1 MPRHRCPGACV
12 PRPVSRA
19 RRQPGEAQRISAGA
33 WVLGHIREP
42 LCRPAALTAGLL
54 PLCHRVQGP
63 SLLTAVVGWLTRSL
77 SRLSP
82 GATQGPSLGRSRC
95 PSHVC
100 FPPATCWLHVG
111 VACSRRRVFP
121 CREQVRG
128 SAESGRSAGLGP
140 ESPCR
145 RPGTTGQ
152 VPTASPGLVLVLD
165 RARRLFLC
173 AADTRYVSP

>member
-1 MPRHRCPGACV
+1 MHVAPKPPRLLVSWVTRPAAGVPGPVSHGLCPG
-12 PRPVSRA
+12 RSVSR
-19 RRQPGEAQRISAGA
+19 GEAQRISARA

-111 VACSRRRVFP
+111 VVCSRRRVFP
-121 CREQVRG
+121 LQR
-128 SAESGRSAGLGP
+128 
-140 ESPCR
+140 
-145 RPGTTGQ
+145 
-152 VPTASPGLVLVLD
+152 ASPGQRRKWPQRRSGARVPVQEAGD
-165 RARRLFLC
+165 RGAGPCSL
-173 AADTRYVSP
+173 TRPGFGPR